1 MASSRKKRK
10 TMTKTS
16 AKSKMKAKTTASK
29 PPAKAKAKAKAKA
42 SGKGLA
48 LTAAGPSF
56 TVDNLRKSIAWY
68 RDVLGFT
75 EGERWEEK
83 GTLLGME
90 LKAGSV
96 TFMISQDDWSKG
108 RHRIKGAGFR
118 IACETSQDIDALVEG
133 IRSRG
138 GSLSEE
144 PRNEMGMRAFSV
156 QDPDGFKITI
166 WKNL

>member
-1 MASSRKKRK
+1 MASSRKKTK

-16 AKSKMKAKTTASK
+16 AKSKMKTKTTAQK
-29 PPAKAKAKAKAKA
+29 PPTRATATAKA
-42 SGKGLA
+42 SAKGLA

-56 TVDNLRKSIAWY
+56 TVDNLQKSIAWY

-75 EGERWEEK
+75 EGERWQEK
-83 GTLLGME
+83 GTLLGIE

-133 IRSRG
+133 IKSRG